1 MSEKKKIIGVVFITI
16 LILAVG
22 MSIGD
27 NTPKIRVTY
36 QVVEDAQLS
45 VNVEGVEE
53 GNQLCLY
60 DPGDKRVGSVNISS
74 DDMTKRFIGVVQT
87 TVELSIAD
95 EGNPEP
101 GSYRMVIRDPS
112 IDEDIYEDEITF
124 EGPDIEIIDVELDTE
139 YDKDLEEWEIISITI
154 DLENEG
160 DLSVFLDSMDLT
172 IGEDES
178 ENIEFEQKFELI
190 PDENTQ
196 VEENIS
202 IVKEEGDHSLNL
214 GIYSYGEEIGTYDT
228 EVTIG

>member
-1 MSEKKKIIGVVFITI
+1 M
-16 LILAVG
+16 
-22 MSIGD
+22 
-27 NTPKIRVTY
+27 
-36 QVVEDAQLS
+36 VEDAHLE
-45 VNVEGVEE
+45 VNIEGVDV
-53 GNQLCLY
+53 GNEINQY
-60 DPGDKRVGSVNISS
+60 NPENDVVGSSTISS
-74 DDMTKRFIGVVQT
+74 DDITDRFIGVVQA
-87 TVELSIAD
+87 TVEVPMAK
-95 EGNPEP
+95 EGNPSA
-101 GSYRMVIRDPS
+101 GDYRMVVNDPS

-139 YDKDLEEWEIISITI
+139 YDKDLEEWEITSITI